1 MFFILLFNALLAMA
15 ELTAAFESRPI
26 LMKHKSLWGPP
37 GRKWKIIV
45 LIFSS
50 SFYRPAAYALAQ
62 VVVDVP
68 LVFIQVVL
76 FDIIVYL
83 WVYWMLKVG
92 YTDEL
97 FSMANLARTPS
108 QFFINLLFIFIL
120 TMTMYSFFRALGAL
134 CASLDVGKG
143 NDPLGIKKSPITLYS
158 HTPHW
163 CCYTSIDC
171 IHR

>member
-1 MFFILLFNALLAMA
+1 MFFILLFNSLLAMA

-26 LMKHKSLWGPP
+26 LMKHKSLWGPQ
-37 GRKWKIIV
+37 GRKGKMIG
-45 LIFSS
+45 LMFSS

-83 WVYWMLKVG
+83 WVYWMLQVD
-92 YTDEL
+92 YTDEV

-120 TMTMYSFFRALGAL
+120 SMTMYSFFRALGAL
-134 CASLDVGKG
+134 CASLDVGKWHK
-143 NDPLGIKKSPITLYS
+143 PLGIKMSPITLYS
-158 HTPHW
+158 HTSHW
-163 CCYTSIDC
+163 CFHTGIDC
-171 IHR
+171 VHR